1 MLIPVVNRIASW
13 EFRSF
18 HASRPIAII
27 LLIIAVAAF
36 LTLFFMVGMPPVLRD
51 LKQFSNDLPTR
62 IPAAA
67 DRLKKL
73 PFANRV
79 GVDELARRAEMAV
92 TTSATY
98 LIGALPTWISHLFDI
113 LTTVFISIYF
123 MLEGDRAYSF
133 FLSLFPPVQRRR
145 LADTLRQANLKI
157 SKWLVGQGL
166 LMLTLGVSSTVV
178 FGLLHVRYFLLLGF
192 LMGLFNIIPIAGGII
207 TIIIAAS
214 VAALDSW
221 AKMAGVLIFYLIYIN
236 VENAYLTPRIMRS
249 SVNLM
254 GLTVLIALLLGTSL
268 AGIAGALVA
277 VPTAA
282 LLAVILQE
290 YAVQQDQR

>member
-1 MLIPVVNRIASW
+1 ML
-13 EFRSF
+13 
-18 HASRPIAII
+18 
-27 LLIIAVAAF
+27 
-36 LTLFFMVGMPPVLRD
+36 TFFFTVGLPPVLRD
-51 LKQFSNDLPTR
+51 LRQFSNDLPER

-67 DRLKKL
+67 ARLKKL
-73 PFANRV
+73 PFADRI
-79 GVDELARRAEMAV
+79 GVDELARRAEGAV

-98 LIGALPTWISHLFDI
+98 LVGALPTWLSHVFEI
-113 LTTVFISIYF
+113 LTTAFLTLYF
-123 MLEGDRAYSF
+123 MIEGDRAYGF
-133 FLSLFPPVQRRR
+133 FLSLFPPIQRRR
-145 LADTLRQANLKI
+145 LQETLRQANLKI

-166 LMLTLGVSSTVV
+166 LMLILGISSTIV

-192 LMGLFNIIPIAGGII
+192 LMGLFNIIPIAGGIF
-207 TIIIAAS
+207 TIIIAAG

-221 AKMAGVLIFYLIYIN
+221 AKMAGVLIFYVIYIN
-236 VENAYLTPRIMRS
+236 FENVYLTPRIMSS

-282 LLAVILQE
+282 LIAVILQE
-290 YAVQQDQR
+290 YAVQQDQC